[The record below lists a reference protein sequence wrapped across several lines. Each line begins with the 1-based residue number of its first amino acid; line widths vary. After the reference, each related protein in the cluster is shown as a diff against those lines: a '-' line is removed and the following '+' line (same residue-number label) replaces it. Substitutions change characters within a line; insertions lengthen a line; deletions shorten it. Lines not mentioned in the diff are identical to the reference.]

1 MGEREC
7 AGESEREQERVR
19 ERECGG
25 GERKRDRA

>member
-19 ERECGG
+19 KRECVGG
-25 GERKRDRA
+25 GGREKER